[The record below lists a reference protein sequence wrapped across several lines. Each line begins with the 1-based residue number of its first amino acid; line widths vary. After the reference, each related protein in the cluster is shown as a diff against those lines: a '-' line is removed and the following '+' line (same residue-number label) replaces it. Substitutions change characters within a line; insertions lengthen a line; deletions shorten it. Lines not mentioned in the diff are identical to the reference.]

1 MQRSP
6 DLLPHSPSAIL
17 LPRGLRLCLSP
28 PNHSYLTDQ
37 SIPPSPAQII
47 MNQHKPNTMR
57 LSTSKLPIFKQVLT
71 SSLLALTLWINTGT
85 NQAQDLTPIATP
97 ETGAASALIQIDT
110 TGPGWVELGKD
121 DFQRANC
128 DEETWTW
135 DGPLVHCTGK
145 PVGVLRSKKKYR
157 NLEFVGWWRH
167 LSHGGNSGFFLWT
180 PDEALEG
187 LVPNRL
193 PNAGIEVQVLDH
205 GYTEQYEKSSGKK
218 ATWFTTH
225 GDIFPVGKSKLKPF
239 PPLSPDGSRSF
250 PKGEFS
256 KPSPNWNFYY
266 VRAINGEVRLWVNG
280 HEVSGGNQADPP
292 EGYLCLESEGAPVE
306 FKHIRIRELP

>member
-1 MQRSP
+1 MRLFAKSFLTTITALVALSTNANLAP
-6 DLLPHSPSAIL
+6 AIAQEKPAL
-17 LPRGLRLCLSP
+17 AKE
-28 PNHSYLTDQ
+28 T
-37 SIPPSPAQII
+37 PAQ
-47 MNQHKPNTMR
+47 
-57 LSTSKLPIFKQVLT
+57 V
-71 SSLLALTLWINTGT
+71 
-85 NQAQDLTPIATP
+85 
-97 ETGAASALIQIDT
+97 GAATSPIQIDT
-110 TGPGWVELGKD
+110 TGDGWVELGKD

-128 DEETWTW
+128 NEDTWTW
-135 DGPLVHCTGK
+135 DGPLVHCTGN

-205 GYTEQYEKSSGKK
+205 GYTELYEKSSGKK

-250 PKGEFS
+250 PKGNFS
-256 KPSPNWNFYY
+256 NPSPNWNFYY
-266 VRAINGEVRLWVNG
+266 VRAVNGEVRLWVNG

-306 FKHIRIRELP
+306 FKHIRVRELP